1 MQARK
6 ILVADLGG
14 THARFL
20 LTADHER
27 GFAEGTPL
35 ELPSA
40 DYPDFDSLVKD
51 ALQKLK
57 ITDAGGMQA
66 MFAAAGPV
74 HEGRVKLTNLSW
86 NIDAAALTARF
97 GFQKTGVLNDL
108 AAAAW
113 ALSDSPPQ
121 DAKPLREG
129 PREGRCLVISV
140 STGVGTAYWSKSAD
154 EVRVDAA
161 EGGHTGFAADED
173 WALAFLRYLQRQH
186 GTRISWE
193 RVLSGSGLAALDTQL
208 RGGEAL
214 AAAEVTRR
222 AKAGEAQAL
231 KTVGHYSQL
240 LGAFAGDLVLAA
252 PAPGGVWLMGGVLA
266 GLGPA
271 FDGAGFLQG
280 FGDKGRLSSQLAGV
294 PVHLT
299 ADDGLGLRGAWVLAR
314 RQQS

>member
-1 MQARK
+1 MRTTQ

-20 LTADHER
+20 LTGETER
-27 GFAEGTPL
+27 FLPGAPL

-40 DYPDFDSLVKD
+40 DFSDMDSLVAE
-51 ALQKLK
+51 ALQRLKLR
-57 ITDAGGMQA
+57 DGSGVRA
-66 MFAAAGPV
+66 MLAVAGPV
-74 HEGRVKLTNLSW
+74 REGRAKLTNLSW
-86 NIDAAALTARF
+86 SIDAAALKQRF
-97 GFQKTGVLNDL
+97 GFESVGVLNDL

-113 ALSDSPPQ
+113 ALSDSAPQ
-121 DAKPLREG
+121 DAKALREG
-129 PREGRCLVISV
+129 RPQGRCVVISV
-140 STGVGTAYWSKSAD
+140 STGVGTAYWSRSTDA
-154 EVRVDAA
+154 VWVDAA
-161 EGGHTGFAADED
+161 EGGHMGFAAMDD
-173 WALAFLRYLQRQH
+173 RSLGFLKDLQRQH

-193 RVLSGSGLAALDTQL
+193 RVLSGSGLAALDAHL

-222 AKAGEAQAL
+222 AKAGEAAAL
-231 KTVGHYSQL
+231 KSVAHYTRL

-252 PAPGGVWLMGGVLA
+252 PATGGVWLMGGVLA
-266 GLGPA
+266 GLGAA

-299 ADDGLGLRGAWVLAR
+299 ADDGLGLRGAWVRAR
-314 RQQS
+314 HQQA

>member
-1 MQARK
+1 MQTGK

-20 LTADHER
+20 LAADHER
-27 GFAEGTPL
+27 GFAEGRPL

-40 DYPDFDSLVKD
+40 DYPDFDSLVSD
-51 ALQKLK
+51 ALQRLK
-57 ITDAGGMQA
+57 VADGGGVQA

-74 HEGRVKLTNLSW
+74 REGRVKLTNLSW
-86 NIDAAALTARF
+86 NIDAAILKARF
-97 GFQKTGVLNDL
+97 GFQKAGVLNDL

-113 ALSDSPPQ
+113 ALSDNPPQ
-121 DAKPLREG
+121 DAKTLRDG
-129 PREGRCLVISV
+129 ASEGRCLVISV
-140 STGVGTAYWSKSAD
+140 STGVGTAYWSKSAGD
-154 EVRVDAA
+154 VWVDAA
-161 EGGHTGFAADED
+161 EGGHAGFAADED
-173 WALAFLRYLQRQH
+173 WSLEFLRYLQRQH

-193 RVLSGSGLAALDTQL
+193 RVLSGSGLAALDAQL
-208 RGGEAL
+208 RGESL

-252 PAPGGVWLMGGVLA
+252 PAPGAVWLMGGVLA

-280 FGDKGRLSSQLAGV
+280 FGDKGRLSSQLAGA

-314 RQQS
+314 RQQP